1 MRRQFQLTE
10 EDEACLTARGLQW
23 ETVVEASNK
32 TKWFIV
38 HDYSVPEGYTHR
50 SASVALRIPP
60 SYPDEQ
66 IDMAYFSPPLAL
78 LSGAAIK
85 QLTMTTIDGKPYQ
98 QWSRHRTPENPWRPG
113 LDNVCTHLLQT
124 DTWLQR
130 ALKG

>member
-23 ETVVEASNK
+23 ETVVETATK
-32 TKWFIV
+32 TKWLIV
-38 HDYSVPEGYTHR
+38 HAYPIPEGFNHR

-66 IDMAYFSPPLAL
+66 IDMAYFSPSLAL

-98 QWSRHRTPENPWRPG
+98 QWSRHRTATNPWRPG
-113 LDNVCTHLLQT
+113 LDNACTHLLQT
-124 DTWLQR
+124 DTWLER